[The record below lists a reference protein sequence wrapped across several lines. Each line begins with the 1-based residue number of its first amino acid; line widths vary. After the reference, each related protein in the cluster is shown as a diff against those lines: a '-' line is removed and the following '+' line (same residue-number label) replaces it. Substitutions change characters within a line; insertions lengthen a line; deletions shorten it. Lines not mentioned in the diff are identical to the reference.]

1 MSSETVPEFEKLL
14 AQILPDPRDRE
25 TFQRTLGRLL
35 GQSPSAAAPAG
46 PEAQP
51 KAAQRIESRLAITAE
66 WLRRLALEVELRYDR
81 DLELLIIERR
91 SSKYII
97 RTMEQDP
104 CYPGENLFYPAG
116 SIKSLLRVVE
126 HHAPPLLPFP
136 PRIVPSWRH
145 R

>member
-1 MSSETVPEFEKLL
+1 MSSDAVPEFEKLL

-25 TFQRTLGRLL
+25 TFRRTLGRLL
-35 GQSPSAAAPAG
+35 GQSPSAAATAG

-51 KAAQRIESRLAITAE
+51 KADQRIESRLAITAE